1 MDPIVEAT
9 RLSLLVAFW
18 STILTVPLS
27 LCLSTLLYGSR
38 FRSLEL
44 VLLFPLFLPPTVSG
58 FVILWCL
65 SPLQP
70 LGSLLQR
77 FGGNIVFTWTGTV
90 LACVVVSFP
99 LAFQACIVGLSRVR
113 KELIESA
120 TVLGGSDFLNRVRVV
135 FPQMKGAIFAAGLL
149 VFARALGE
157 FGASMMVGGNIQGQ
171 TQTLPL
177 AVYSYAEVGNF
188 FLAGWSALAACLL
201 GLLVYVMFRVL
212 ESRAS

>member
-1 MDPIVEAT
+1 
-9 RLSLLVAFW
+9 
-18 STILTVPLS
+18 
-27 LCLSTLLYGSR
+27 
-38 FRSLEL
+38 
-44 VLLFPLFLPPTVSG
+44 
-58 FVILWCL
+58 
-65 SPLQP
+65 
-70 LGSLLQR
+70 
-77 FGGNIVFTWTGTV
+77 
-90 LACVVVSFP
+90 
-99 LAFQACIVGLSRVR
+99 
-113 KELIESA
+113 
-120 TVLGGSDFLNRVRVV
+120 LGGSDFLNRVRVV